1 MILKGGQVIEQDQIM
16 VIYGDKPR
24 KMVPEL
30 LDAVGLL
37 GELKKEYTIGLKP
50 NLVVEG
56 IIIGSYHRS
65 GACRSCCSVSQRT
78 WVQ

>member
-1 MILKGGQVIEQDQIM
+1 M

-30 LDAVGLL
+30 LDAVGLA

-50 NLVVEG
+50 NLAVARNH
-56 IIIGSYHRS
+56 HRELPPI
-65 GACRSCCSVSQRT
+65 RSLSKLL
-78 WVQ
+78 